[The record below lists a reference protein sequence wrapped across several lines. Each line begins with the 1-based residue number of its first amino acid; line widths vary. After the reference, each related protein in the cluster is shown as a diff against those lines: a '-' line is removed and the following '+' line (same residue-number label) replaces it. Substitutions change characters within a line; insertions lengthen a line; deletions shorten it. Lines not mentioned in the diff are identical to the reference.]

1 LLEELVFWTDGSG
14 IDSPFE
20 LLSPGHYLGLVVH
33 SEYEYGVSTERDMR
47 IAALNIKNIRGVA
60 SPELRFYGEPVL
72 KTFGES

>member
-20 LLSPGHYLGLVVH
+20 PLSPGHYLGLVVH
-33 SEYEYGVSTERDMR
+33 SKYEYGVSIERDMR
-47 IAALNIKNIRGVA
+47 IAELNIKNVRGVA
-60 SPELRFYGEPVL
+60 SPELKFYGEPVL